1 MLGRGVDE
9 LDIDLLGLPGFGSWE
24 DRFSHDDWS
33 LSGTHD
39 TTLNKKEVLVH
50 LSVVWEST
58 KRSDVLLNGISFAHG
73 VVSNTVS
80 GCLSDSIDLL
90 VKVSS
95 GMVTQLTTT
104 SDGPF
109 NCRWMPRSNTRDL
122 SDTSM

>member
-58 KRSDVLLNGISFAHG
+58 KLRIFQMADSSSPSNQKCDEFDDV
-73 VVSNTVS
+73 
-80 GCLSDSIDLL
+80 
-90 VKVSS
+90 
-95 GMVTQLTTT
+95 
-104 SDGPF
+104 
-109 NCRWMPRSNTRDL
+109 
-122 SDTSM
+122 